1 MFGGLDEFFA
11 PGRRHTEEEL
21 RRQALTRED
30 PGDADPS
37 RGPIDLRS
45 GRVTIRAARPAPEDG
60 AADGTADGAA
70 DGGRDGTAGPEAED
84 AAGPEAEDAAGP
96 EAEDGGRPAAE
107 DGGGPDGTGGSEGAV
122 EEVEAVG
129 QGGGLAPAGDAELG
143 EDVGDVDAGGLR

>member
-1 MFGGLDEFFA
+1 MFDPLAELFA

-37 RGPIDLRS
+37 RGPIDLTS
-45 GRVTIRAARPAPEDG
+45 GRVTIRAPRRPTAGEAAGDG
-60 AADGTADGAA
+60 AAG
-70 DGGRDGTAGPEAED
+70 D
-84 AAGPEAEDAAGP
+84 AAAG
-96 EAEDGGRPAAE
+96 G
-107 DGGGPDGTGGSEGAV
+107 GTGGSEGCV

-143 EDVGDVDAGGLR
+143 EDVGDVDAGRLG

>member
-1 MFGGLDEFFA
+1 MFDPLAELFA

-37 RGPIDLRS
+37 RGPIDLTS
-45 GRVTIRAARPAPEDG
+45 GRVTIRAPR
-60 AADGTADGAA
+60 
-70 DGGRDGTAGPEAED
+70 
-84 AAGPEAEDAAGP
+84 
-96 EAEDGGRPAAE
+96 RPAAGE
-107 DGGGPDGTGGSEGAV
+107 AAEGGGAAGDAAAGGGPGGSEGRV

-143 EDVGDVDAGGLR
+143 EDVGDVDAGRLG

>member
-1 MFGGLDEFFA
+1 MTVFDPLAELFA

-37 RGPIDLRS
+37 RGPIDLTS
-45 GRVTIRAARPAPEDG
+45 GRVTIRAPRRPTAGDAATGDG
-60 AADGTADGAA
+60 AAGDAAEGGGAA
-70 DGGRDGTAGPEAED
+70 GD
-84 AAGPEAEDAAGP
+84 AAA
-96 EAEDGGRPAAE
+96 
-107 DGGGPDGTGGSEGAV
+107 GGGPGGSEGRV

-143 EDVGDVDAGGLR
+143 EDVGDVDAGRLG

>member
-1 MFGGLDEFFA
+1 MFDPLAELFA

-37 RGPIDLRS
+37 RGPIDLTS
-45 GRVTIRAARPAPEDG
+45 GRVTIRAPRRPTAGEATAGEATAGEAAGDG
-60 AADGTADGAA
+60 AAGDT
-70 DGGRDGTAGPEAED
+70 
-84 AAGPEAEDAAGP
+84 AAGGAP
-96 EAEDGGRPAAE
+96 
-107 DGGGPDGTGGSEGAV
+107 GGSEGCV

-143 EDVGDVDAGGLR
+143 EDVGDVDAGRLG

>member
-1 MFGGLDEFFA
+1 MFDPLAELFA

-37 RGPIDLRS
+37 RGPIDLTS
-45 GRVTIRAARPAPEDG
+45 GRVTIRAPR
-60 AADGTADGAA
+60 
-70 DGGRDGTAGPEAED
+70 
-84 AAGPEAEDAAGP
+84 
-96 EAEDGGRPAAE
+96 RPAAGNAAAK
-107 DGGGPDGTGGSEGAV
+107 DAAAGGGPGGSEGRV

-143 EDVGDVDAGGLR
+143 EDVGDVDAGRLG

>member
-1 MFGGLDEFFA
+1 MFDPLAELFA

-37 RGPIDLRS
+37 RGPIDLTS
-45 GRVTIRAARPAPEDG
+45 GRVTIRAPRRPAG
-60 AADGTADGAA
+60 GTAAGNA
-70 DGGRDGTAGPEAED
+70 TAGD
-84 AAGPEAEDAAGP
+84 AAAG
-96 EAEDGGRPAAE
+96 G
-107 DGGGPDGTGGSEGAV
+107 GTGGSEGRA

-143 EDVGDVDAGGLR
+143 EDVGDVDAGRLG

>member
-1 MFGGLDEFFA
+1 MFDPLAELFA

-37 RGPIDLRS
+37 RGPIDLTS
-45 GRVTIRAARPAPEDG
+45 GRVTIRAPR
-60 AADGTADGAA
+60 
-70 DGGRDGTAGPEAED
+70 
-84 AAGPEAEDAAGP
+84 
-96 EAEDGGRPAAE
+96 RPAAGE
-107 DGGGPDGTGGSEGAV
+107 AATGGGSAGDAATGGGSAGDAAAGGGPGGSEGRV

-143 EDVGDVDAGGLR
+143 EDVGDVDAGRLG

>member
-1 MFGGLDEFFA
+1 MTVFDPLAELFA

-37 RGPIDLRS
+37 RGPIDLTS
-45 GRVTIRAARPAPEDG
+45 GRVTIRAPRRPTAGEAATGGG
-60 AADGTADGAA
+60 AAG
-70 DGGRDGTAGPEAED
+70 D
-84 AAGPEAEDAAGP
+84 AAA
-96 EAEDGGRPAAE
+96 
-107 DGGGPDGTGGSEGAV
+107 GGGPGGSEGRV

-143 EDVGDVDAGGLR
+143 EDVGDMDAGRLG